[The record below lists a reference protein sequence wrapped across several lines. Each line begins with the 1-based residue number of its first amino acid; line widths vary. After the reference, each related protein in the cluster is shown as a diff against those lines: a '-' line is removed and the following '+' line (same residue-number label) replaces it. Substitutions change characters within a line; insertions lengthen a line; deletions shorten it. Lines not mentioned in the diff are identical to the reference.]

1 MTERWTL
8 RWTERIFAEYLIKKQ
23 SNFAVSKDKWL
34 FDLLIQKNRW
44 GRPRIRY
51 TYFNCDIG

>member
-1 MTERWTL
+1 MP
-8 RWTERIFAEYLIKKQ
+8 
-23 SNFAVSKDKWL
+23 NFAVSKDKL
-34 FDLLIQKNRW
+34 FFDLLIQKIRW